1 MELYEYEREHRDLLR
16 RLAPE
21 CMVLLKS
28 DGTFP
33 LEAPCKVA
41 LYGSGARETI
51 KGGTGSGDVNVRHYT
66 TVEEGL
72 ENAGFTVTTKPW
84 LESYS
89 ALRQQAHVGFVAG
102 IKAKAKELGVPAL
115 LLGMGAVM
123 PEPEY
128 DLPLDGEG
136 ELCVY
141 VLGRIS
147 GEGSDRHPAPGDFQ
161 LTQTEIRDILACREK
176 YGKLLLVLNVGG
188 VVDLSPVLQVENILL
203 LSQTGMALGDAL
215 ADVVL
220 GNAYP
225 SGKLASTW
233 AKWEDYC
240 QVGDFAQPDD
250 THYTE
255 GVYVGYRYFD
265 SVGKEPL
272 FPFGYGLGYTTFS
285 LGQPQAAVE
294 GTQVTVR
301 VPVKNTGAAPGKE
314 VVQLYASVPS
324 GKLDQPYQ
332 ALAAFAKTGELAPG
346 GEEELTLTFAL
357 ESLASFA
364 EESACSILEAGDY
377 VLRLGTSSRD
387 TQPCAV
393 VRLEGEIQVDQ
404 LSRMGGEPG
413 FVDWKPETPVTA
425 PAPQDVPVLSVEPD
439 AYQPQPVPALPEI
452 PQDVKALAESLSNE
466 ELAYVCLG
474 GFQDEGSKSVIG
486 SAGMQV
492 VGAAGE
498 TTNRYQD
505 KGLPVLVMADGPAGL
520 RLNKDYGKDEN
531 GVYALEG
538 SLPPGFAEFMDEET
552 AAGLGSM
559 AKKEPERHGE
569 ILHQYCS
576 ALPIGTALAQSWN
589 LELCRAC
596 GDLVGDEMERFG
608 VHLWLA
614 PALNIHRSPLCGRNF
629 EYYSEDPLISGKVTA
644 AITQGVQS
652 HPGRGTTIKHF
663 CCNNQETN
671 RMLSNTHV
679 SQRALRDIYLKGFE
693 IAVKESQPHALM
705 TSYNLLNGEHTSQR
719 RDLIMD
725 CLRDEWGFQGLVMTD
740 WVVSALAGIQAKY
753 PAARASGSIKA
764 GNDIHMPGSPQDYQ
778 DLLAALDNPSAAYPI
793 TRQDLLECAQ
803 RIIYMV
809 KKLVK

>member
-16 RLAPE
+16 LLAPE

-102 IKAKAKELGVPAL
+102 IKEKAKELGVPAL

-176 YGKLLLVLNVGG
+176 YEKFLLVLNVGG

-220 GNAYP
+220 GKAYP

-285 LGQPQAAVE
+285 
-294 GTQVTVR
+294 
-301 VPVKNTGAAPGKE
+301 
-314 VVQLYASVPS
+314 
-324 GKLDQPYQ
+324 D
-332 ALAAFAKTGELAPG
+332 AF
-346 GEEELTLTFAL
+346 TFAL
-357 ESLASFA
+357 L
-364 EESACSILEAGDY
+364 IV
-377 VLRLGTSSRD
+377 VL
-387 TQPCAV
+387 C
-393 VRLEGEIQVDQ
+393 VRPTGLFGE
-404 LSRMGGEPG
+404 
-413 FVDWKPETPVTA
+413 
-425 PAPQDVPVLSVEPD
+425 
-439 AYQPQPVPALPEI
+439 
-452 PQDVKALAESLSNE
+452 
-466 ELAYVCLG
+466 
-474 GFQDEGSKSVIG
+474 
-486 SAGMQV
+486 
-492 VGAAGE
+492 
-498 TTNRYQD
+498 
-505 KGLPVLVMADGPAGL
+505 
-520 RLNKDYGKDEN
+520 
-531 GVYALEG
+531 
-538 SLPPGFAEFMDEET
+538 
-552 AAGLGSM
+552 
-559 AKKEPERHGE
+559 
-569 ILHQYCS
+569 
-576 ALPIGTALAQSWN
+576 
-589 LELCRAC
+589 
-596 GDLVGDEMERFG
+596 
-608 VHLWLA
+608 
-614 PALNIHRSPLCGRNF
+614 
-629 EYYSEDPLISGKVTA
+629 KVTDK
-644 AITQGVQS
+644 V
-652 HPGRGTTIKHF
+652 
-663 CCNNQETN
+663 
-671 RMLSNTHV
+671 
-679 SQRALRDIYLKGFE
+679 
-693 IAVKESQPHALM
+693 
-705 TSYNLLNGEHTSQR
+705 
-719 RDLIMD
+719 
-725 CLRDEWGFQGLVMTD
+725 
-740 WVVSALAGIQAKY
+740 
-753 PAARASGSIKA
+753 
-764 GNDIHMPGSPQDYQ
+764 
-778 DLLAALDNPSAAYPI
+778 
-793 TRQDLLECAQ
+793 
-803 RIIYMV
+803 
-809 KKLVK
+809 